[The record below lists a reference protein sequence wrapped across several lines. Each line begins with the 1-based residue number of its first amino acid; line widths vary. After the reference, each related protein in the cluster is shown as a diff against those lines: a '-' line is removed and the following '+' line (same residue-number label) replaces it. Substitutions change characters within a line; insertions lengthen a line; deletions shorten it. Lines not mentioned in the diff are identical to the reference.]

1 MGKFKYSA
9 NIKYT
14 IEGNSDEK
22 DLNKL
27 KEECDN
33 IVDLF
38 LTDMS
43 DECEFT
49 VDINSNISEVK

>member
-1 MGKFKYSA
+1 MSKFKYSA

-14 IEGNSDEK
+14 IEGDSDEK

-43 DECEFT
+43 DECKFT

>member
-1 MGKFKYSA
+1 MSKFKYIA
-9 NIKYT
+9 DIKYT

-43 DECEFT
+43 DECKFT
-49 VDINSNISEVK
+49 VDINSEVKEV